1 MVDGVGFE
9 SYYNVVPNSVN
20 GKIKE
25 NYLGFQDLLTEK
37 TGSGKTTLHGFVG
50 DGQCLAFNG
59 ISAEA
64 MEHILKA
71 IMSLGDGTKNIWE
84 IVLQLEKKVD
94 IKVLKE
100 IIAMAFDDSAAE
112 NSIAALLVR
121 YWKKK
126 ELLGDNISEVNV
138 DVSAYSNQDH
148 INNKAVSEL
157 EALIRK
163 KEERKSVSTIIRTSN

>member
-1 MVDGVGFE
+1 MIDSVGFGAY
-9 SYYNVVPNSVN
+9 SNVVPNSVN
-20 GKIKE
+20 GKTKE
-25 NYLGFQDLLTEK
+25 KYLVFKDLLTERA
-37 TGSGKTTLHGFVG
+37 GLGKTTLHGYVG

-71 IMSLGDGTKNIWE
+71 IMSLNDGTKNIWE

-94 IKVLKE
+94 IKVLEE
-100 IIAMAFDDSAAE
+100 IIAMAFDDSAGE

-126 ELLGDNISEVNV
+126 ELLGDNISDANVNI
-138 DVSAYSNQDH
+138 STYFNQDY

-163 KEERKSVSTIIRTSN
+163 KDERKSISTI